1 MNIGKISRKKL
12 LSGLVFCISPIA
24 GLIVLLHK
32 INRDSFNLLYILL
45 SLFFALM
52 VLKNPPLYDLIRYL
66 ELFDSSGVSIGLE
79 LHNYLS
85 FQIISSIFKILDIPF
100 YFLPSLFVFFIMYFH
115 LKAIGVVY
123 DYYNWSIKKQ
133 LILIFGL
140 VILLNP
146 IFASTVLRAYMAS
159 GLFMYGTFLIIFSEK
174 KRGYLYVG
182 MSILFHLSFAYLVLF
197 FLVSRVIKIEKTV
210 AFIVSCFAITISL
223 VFISYLIDLIPF
235 ELVKIQFS
243 NYLTDNNTGADA
255 GAGNFQAVIINCIIV
270 LTHILLCL
278 IYFLTRIPKAEKA
291 FEYSNLVNFMII
303 AGSLT
308 SISFTL
314 FTRFF
319 SHISLFTFVYIMIF
333 IIFIS
338 KNKIVSFALS
348 LILLVNF
355 LLIDVYIRKDS
366 LLNGSP
372 IAMVTVTPLQIFLY
386 SDMEYREMLKNINYH
401 GDIIN
406 D

>member
-1 MNIGKISRKKL
+1 MK
-12 LSGLVFCISPIA
+12 
-24 GLIVLLHK
+24 
-32 INRDSFNLLYILL
+32 YQ
-45 SLFFALM
+45 ALR
-52 VLKNPPLYDLIRYL
+52 V
-66 ELFDSSGVSIGLE
+66 
-79 LHNYLS
+79 
-85 FQIISSIFKILDIPF
+85 
-100 YFLPSLFVFFIMYFH
+100 
-115 LKAIGVVY
+115 
-123 DYYNWSIKKQ
+123 
-133 LILIFGL
+133 
-140 VILLNP
+140 
-146 IFASTVLRAYMAS
+146 
-159 GLFMYGTFLIIFSEK
+159 
-174 KRGYLYVG
+174 
-182 MSILFHLSFAYLVLF
+182 LSFAIFSSLALPVYAQGIILNNNDLRTD
-197 FLVSRVIKIEKTV
+197 LNWLNQQGVIQ
-210 AFIVSCFAITISL
+210 ISTSTWPL
-223 VFISYLIDLIPF
+223 S
-235 ELVKIQFS
+235 
-243 NYLTDNNTGADA
+243 GDA

-303 AGSLT
+303 AGSLS
-308 SISFTL
+308 SISFTV

-355 LLIDVYIRKDS
+355 LLIDGIRKDS